1 MPNKSVLLVNPNR
14 MRPPIAPLGLEY
26 CAAAIKRAGYEP
38 ILCDLAFAPNGRA
51 ALEEALGSARPLAVA
66 VSIRNLDDAYLASQD
81 FVLEEAA
88 QTIAQIRAI
97 SRAPLI
103 LGGVGF
109 SAAPWEVL
117 RYTGAD
123 YGIVGEGES
132 GLPPLL
138 ACLAGG
144 GNIFNVPGAVFKDE
158 GGRITGTA
166 PAHADLPEMPA
177 PSRRFVDNPRYFAE
191 GGQAGLE
198 TKRGC
203 AQRCVYCVE
212 PMAKG
217 RLVRLRSPESVVE
230 EVRDLFDQ
238 GIDVL
243 HLCDSE
249 FNLPLDHAHA
259 VCAAL
264 ENSGLGARI
273 RWYAYAYPKF
283 FDGELASAMRR
294 AGCAGINFGVDHA
307 DETML
312 RRLGRHYGPEDIRRT
327 AQACHNG
334 GLAVMFDML
343 LGGPGETRQ
352 SLARAID
359 FVRSLA
365 VDRVGLSCGVRVYPH
380 TPLAELVRAQG
391 PPSANPNLQGTTAD
405 NDDLLRPIFYVD
417 AALDGDIHALVGDL
431 VGGDRRF
438 LHADPRQIKGNYN
451 YNDNSALAEAIRAG
465 ERGAYWYILQRLEE
479 RAAAREARA
488 Q

>member
-1 MPNKSVLLVNPNR
+1 
-14 MRPPIAPLGLEY
+14 
-26 CAAAIKRAGYEP
+26 
-38 ILCDLAFAPNGRA
+38 
-51 ALEEALGSARPLAVA
+51 
-66 VSIRNLDDAYLASQD
+66 
-81 FVLEEAA
+81 
-88 QTIAQIRAI
+88 
-97 SRAPLI
+97 
-103 LGGVGF
+103 VGF

-132 GLPPLL
+132 GLPLLL

-144 GNIFNVPGAVFKDE
+144 GNIFNVPGVVFKDE
-158 GGRITGTA
+158 RGRITGTA
-166 PAHADLPEMPA
+166 PAYVNLSEMPA

-217 RLVRLRSPESVVE
+217 RLVRLRSPQSVVE
-230 EVRDLFDQ
+230 EARDLLDQ

-264 ENSGLGARI
+264 EHSGLGARI

-283 FDGELASAMRR
+283 FDAEIALAMKR
-294 AGCAGINFGVDHA
+294 AGCAGVNFGVDHA
-307 DETML
+307 DEAML
-312 RRLGRHYGPEDIRRT
+312 RRLGRRYGREDIRQT
-327 AQACHNG
+327 AQACRSA

-359 FVRSLA
+359 FMRSLA
-365 VDRVGLSCGVRVYPH
+365 VDRIGLSCGVRIYPH
-380 TPLAELVRAQG
+380 TPLAELARAQG
-391 PPSANPNLQGTTAD
+391 PPASNPHLHGATAD
-405 NDDLLRPIFYVD
+405 NDDFLRPIFYVE
-417 AALDGDIHALVGDL
+417 AALDGDIHALVSDL
-431 VGGDRRF
+431 AGGDQRF
-438 LHADPRQIKGNYN
+438 LHADPTKIKGNYN
-451 YNDNSALAEAIRAG
+451 YNDNSVLAEAIRAG
-465 ERGAYWYILQRLEE
+465 ERGAYWDILRRLDEHDP
-479 RAAAREARA
+479 APKTQAR
-488 Q
+488 